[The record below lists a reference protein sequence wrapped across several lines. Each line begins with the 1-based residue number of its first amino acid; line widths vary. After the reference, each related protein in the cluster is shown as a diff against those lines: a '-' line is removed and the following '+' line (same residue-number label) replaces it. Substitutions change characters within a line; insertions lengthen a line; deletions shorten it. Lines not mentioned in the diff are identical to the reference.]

1 MLPLSEVLTVRWSAE
16 RRENLRSLRG
26 QVTLVE
32 LARRVNESGVSISR
46 PYLHRLENDPDVK
59 GISTELLQAI
69 ALSLNISIG
78 ELLGLEEKNFSIF
91 LDTCN

>member
-1 MLPLSEVLTVRWSAE
+1 
-16 RRENLRSLRG
+16 
-26 QVTLVE
+26 
-32 LARRVNESGVSISR
+32 
-46 PYLHRLENDPDVK
+46 LENDPDVK